1 MSNGFF
7 QLAGVQSGTG
17 AGGQGYLGPYA
28 IAFGSAFDVQQ
39 VVVNTTATVPVPSG
53 AAGVCICPP
62 IGNTTPS
69 VQWSAVSLANASAG
83 NYIAPGVPS
92 LWEFDSAHVPAN
104 IYLNSGGS
112 VTVQVQFT

>member
-1 MSNGFF
+1 MSYGTF
-7 QLAGVQSGTG
+7 QIAGVQSGTG
-17 AGGQGYLGPYA
+17 AGGQAILGPYA
-28 IAFGSAFDVQQ
+28 IPFGSAFDVQQ
-39 VVVNTTATVPVPSG
+39 VVVNTTATIPVPSG

-69 VQWSAVSLANASAG
+69 VEWSSVSSANAAG

-92 LWEFDSAHVPAN
+92 LWEFDSAHLPAD
-104 IYLNSGGS
+104 IYLVSGGN

>member
-1 MSNGFF
+1 MSYGFF
-7 QLAGVQSGTG
+7 QIAGVQSGTG
-17 AGGQGYLGPYA
+17 AGGQSTLGPYA
-28 IAFGSAFDVQQ
+28 IPFGSSFDVQP

-53 AAGVCICPP
+53 ALGVCICPP

-69 VQWSAVSLANASAG
+69 VEWSTVSTGNAAG

-92 LWEFDSAHVPAN
+92 LWEFDSAHLPSN
-104 IYLNSGGS
+104 IYLVSGSS